1 MNPGM
6 NSSMS
11 SDMNS
16 DMNSGMNSDINS
28 SMNSGMN
35 SGMNSDVSSSAQSD
49 AGPETETCMDVKLK
63 ANITELVFILDRSGS
78 MSGLEDDTIGGYN
91 AMLKKQ
97 QKEPGEAIVTTVL
110 FDDDYELLHDRT
122 LIKGIRPITQK
133 EYHVGGCTALLD
145 AIGKT
150 IHKIANAQRNTTE
163 DHRADKVLF
172 IITTDGMENASHEY
186 TYEKINTL
194 VERQKM
200 KFGWEFIF
208 LGANI
213 DAVSTAARFGIH
225 ADRAAN
231 YHADGEG
238 TELNY
243 AVVSEAISTFREDK
257 TLSANW
263 KARVDADYK
272 RRSTRK

>member
-1 MNPGM
+1 MNPSRKGVLA
-6 NSSMS
+6 
-11 SDMNS
+11 DMKTGKNT
-16 DMNSGMNSDINS
+16 
-28 SMNSGMN
+28 GMN
-35 SGMNSDVSSSAQSD
+35 SGMNSDTNSGMNSDVNSRAQSD
-49 AGPETETCMDVKLK
+49 AGPDTETCMDVKLK
-63 ANITELVFILDRSGS
+63 ANITELIFILDRSGS